1 MYFILTE
8 PVVEPAT
15 LSEIYPV
22 GATLTFNDMAA
33 LEREYGVD
41 NVVGRVVFNEYAYD
55 RLTQPTR

>member
-22 GATLTFNDMAA
+22 GATLTFKDMAD
-33 LEREYGVD
+33 LERDHGVD
-41 NVVGRVVFNEYAYD
+41 NVVGRIVFTELAYD
-55 RLTQPTR
+55 ILTRPTR